1 MIAFT
6 QLRLPT
12 HHSTGW
18 LIPITTLM
26 LVMAL
31 IVSEMCTS
39 SFVLAELRH
48 IFGPIASH
56 RRLYQSI
63 PCIRV
68 AGAFLLPQ
76 LQEPAVFG
84 QNGASSC
91 ADLGRRLRPG
101 ACSSFSLRCYC
112 ASDTSLYHLF
122 LLRWKVWR
130 CYTIYN
136 KRVWVI
142 IIPLLFTIGGLG
154 LSTSS
159 FVRITCSMN
168 CCSDNWR

>member
-1 MIAFT
+1 
-6 QLRLPT
+6 
-12 HHSTGW
+12 
-18 LIPITTLM
+18 M

-63 PCIRV
+63 PCIRA

-112 ASDTSLYHLF
+112 IWCSIARPSIGEGINGTARYQTH
-122 LLRWKVWR
+122 
-130 CYTIYN
+130 N